1 MERIILLNSDFTFL
15 NTIGWKKAIC
25 LVVKEKVEVVKDST
39 RKVGCNDRTF
49 EMFVPSI
56 LRLVRLVK
64 TVYTRKAAFTAGNLL
79 IRDNHACQYCGD
91 KAGPLTIEHVF
102 PRSRGGKTSFEN
114 CVIACMGCNGKK
126 GNRTPRE
133 AGMQLRSTPYPPMI
147 IELIS
152 KRIQHLGL
160 DSILADLVRP

>member
-25 LVVKEKVEVVKDST
+25 LVIKEKVEVVKEST
-39 RKVGCNDRTF
+39 RKVGVNDRTL
-49 EMFVPSI
+49 ELFVPSI
-56 LRLVRLVK
+56 LRLVRFVK
-64 TVYTRKAAFTAGNLL
+64 TVYTREAPFSTGNLL

-91 KAGPLTIEHVF
+91 TAGPLTIEHVF
-102 PRSRGGKTSFEN
+102 PRSRGGKTSYEN
-114 CVIACMGCNGKK
+114 CVIACARCNGKK

-133 AGMQLRSTPYPPMI
+133 AGMKLRSTPYPPMI

-152 KRIQHLGL
+152 KRIRQLGV
-160 DSILADLVRP
+160 DAMLAELVRP

>member
-15 NTIGWKKAIC
+15 NTISWKKAIC
-25 LVVKEKVEVVKDST
+25 LVVKEKVEVLRESP
-39 RKVGCNDRTF
+39 RKVVSGDRSF

-56 LRLVRLVK
+56 LRLIRLVG
-64 TVYTRKAAFTAGNLL
+64 TVYTRKAPFTLGNLL
-79 IRDNHACQYCGD
+79 VRDRRACQYCGD
-91 KAGPLTIEHVF
+91 KTGPLTIEHIL
-102 PRSRGGKTSFEN
+102 PRSRGGKTDFEN
-114 CVIACMGCNGKK
+114 CVIACAPCNGKK

-133 AGMQLRSTPYPPMI
+133 AGMKLRSTPYRPMI

-160 DSILADLVRP
+160 DSILADLVKA

>member
-15 NTIGWKKAIC
+15 NTISWRKAVC
-25 LVVKEKVEVVKDST
+25 LVVKEKVEIVKESH
-39 RKVGCNDRTF
+39 RKVASVDRAF

-64 TVYTRKAAFTAGNLL
+64 TVYTRKAAFTPRNLL
-79 IRDNHACQYCGD
+79 LRDGHTCQYCGD
-91 KAGPLTIEHVF
+91 KTGPLTIEHII

-114 CVIACMGCNGKK
+114 CVIACRRCNGKK

-133 AGMQLRSTPYPPMI
+133 AGMRLRSTPYQPMI

-152 KRIQHLGL
+152 KRIQRMGL
-160 DSILADLVRP
+160 DSILADLVQA